1 MKTTELAWCFD
12 DLLRRVGHHGL
23 SLDERRA
30 LGQHLATE
38 IVAEPA
44 RLIQSLVAAEAL
56 EITIREKDE

>member
-1 MKTTELAWCFD
+1 MKTIELVWCLD

-23 SLDERRA
+23 TLDERRN

-38 IVAEPA
+38 IVADPA

-56 EITIREKDE
+56 EITIREKDK